1 MTTKKILAAFLL
13 LLPAIS
19 LAEDGK
25 KTAETQ
31 GSGPLLLWW
40 NVENLFD
47 TTDDPGVSDE
57 EFTPEGRLRWTPKKL
72 RLKQKRIAY
81 VMKAIEAHPEY
92 GKLPDI
98 LAFAEV
104 ENRRVFETTLGKIGD
119 AGYRALYHD
128 SPDLRGIDIALAY
141 NPEALEPLSMKAYR
155 VKLEGRPT
163 RDILVATFRASG
175 RPLTLILNHWP
186 SRAFDAGWTEKKR
199 IAAARVA
206 RAAVD
211 SLLARDPEADVVVM
225 GDFNDG
231 PDDRSVKT
239 TLRSTLNRKE
249 ALRKRDGTLYNCWS
263 ETAWPG
269 SYAYRG
275 RWGRIDQI
283 LVSRGLLRGEGLRL
297 DDPGAFSCFA
307 FRPMFTKSGRKPW
320 RTYEGSAYSGGYSD
334 HLPLLLRLEAPKPR
348 QH

>member
-25 KTAETQ
+25 KTAEAQ
-31 GSGPLLLWW
+31 RSGPLLLWW

-47 TTDDPGVSDE
+47 TTDDPGVADE
-57 EFTPEGRLRWTPKKL
+57 EFTPEGRLHWTPKKL
-72 RLKQKRIAY
+72 LLKQKRIAY
-81 VMKAIEAHPEY
+81 VMKGIEAHPDY
-92 GKLPDI
+92 GKLPDV

-104 ENRRVFETTLGKIGD
+104 ENRSVFESTLREIRG
-119 AGYRALYHD
+119 AGYRALYHE
-128 SPDLRGIDIALAY
+128 SPDLRGIDVALAY
-141 NPEALEPLSMKAYR
+141 NPEALEAQAMKTYR

-163 RDILVATFRASG
+163 RDILVATFRAAG
-175 RPLTLILNHWP
+175 KPPFTLILNHWP

-211 SLLARDPEADVVVM
+211 SLLARDPEADIVVM
-225 GDFNDG
+225 GDFNDA
-231 PDDRSVKT
+231 PEDRSVKK
-239 TLRSTLNRKE
+239 TLGATINRKE
-249 ALRKRDGTLYNCWS
+249 ALRKQDGTLYNCWS

-283 LVSRGLLRGEGLRL
+283 LVSRGLLGGEGLRL

-307 FRPMFTKSGRKPW
+307 FRPMFTKSGRKLW
-320 RTYEGSAYSGGYSD
+320 RTFEGGSYSGGYSD
-334 HLPLLLRLEAPKPR
+334 HLPLLLKLRDAEPAR
-348 QH
+348 